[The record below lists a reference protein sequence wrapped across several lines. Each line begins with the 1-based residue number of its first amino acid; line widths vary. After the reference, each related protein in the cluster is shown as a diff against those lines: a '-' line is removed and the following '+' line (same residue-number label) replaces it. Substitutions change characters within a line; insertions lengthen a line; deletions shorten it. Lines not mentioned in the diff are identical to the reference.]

1 MIWKSI
7 MLIRKINQRTFFG
20 GNFAKHEFLLRN
32 VISLIVKK
40 HIKYAKKSMQ
50 LSATHEL
57 TFKMN

>member
-1 MIWKSI
+1 